1 MRQDEKSDES
11 SSEEEGQAFYA
22 GGSERRYVPSQMS
35 VLLNA
40 TLNLQKS
47 LKHWSHSDSQTTT
60 FHSYQNS
67 HGFFLAI
74 LDLSDWLN

>member
-40 TLNLQKS
+40 TLNLQ
-47 LKHWSHSDSQTTT
+47 HWSHSDSQTTT

-67 HGFFLAI
+67 HGFFWAI